1 MAISKGKFEGLTRVS
16 YKGEICT
23 VKVYEKGIC
32 ETEDGHL
39 LKLGQAQYERFLE
52 AQKKIQEQAR
62 EEEQRKQEEQKK
74 QKKQKKL
81 PKTKGTSGAK
91 TQTTTAISVLHP

>member
-39 LKLGQAQYERFLE
+39 LKLGQAQYERFLRH
-52 AQKKIQEQAR
+52 K
-62 EEEQRKQEEQKK
+62 RKSKNSSIVNFIHER
-74 QKKQKKL
+74 
-81 PKTKGTSGAK
+81 S
-91 TQTTTAISVLHP
+91 

>member
-52 AQKKIQEQAR
+52 AQKKSKNR
-62 EEEQRKQEEQKK
+62 LVKK
-74 QKKQKKL
+74 NK
-81 PKTKGTSGAK
+81 
-91 TQTTTAISVLHP
+91 VLRFVQLHQM